1 MNTEGIRRHIMDK
14 KIISE
19 YYTELDETL
28 KKYGIPEE
36 AKDDVAETMQ
46 CIEDMILYFT
56 MTTLS
61 N

>member
-1 MNTEGIRRHIMDK
+1 MDK
-14 KIISE
+14 KIKSE
-19 YYTELDETL
+19 YYTDLDETL

-36 AKDDVAETMQ
+36 AKDDVDETMQ

>member
-1 MNTEGIRRHIMDK
+1 MDK

>member
-1 MNTEGIRRHIMDK
+1 MERIRRHRMEK
-14 KIISE
+14 KIKSD
-19 YYTELDETL
+19 YYTDLDETL

-36 AKDDVAETMQ
+36 AKDDVDETMQ